1 MRAYDDWVRVK
12 DMRDQSIRCL
22 DLKSKPRL
30 VVVPAHD
37 DLRGS
42 QTSLVMTTRR
52 SQSSIVSG
60 GGGGGG
66 AVAGNLITI
75 NTTNPM
81 RSKENRDVIEFCID
95 VGKALK
101 KVDRCVRIEMM
112 MMIILMMMILMMI
125 MMMMMILMIL
135 KAHHHPSIY
144 LSSIHLPSI
153 YRTTFREWSSWCD
166 EVFSPNSAAVLWDHF
181 PPMACDIHAA
191 AYSQVMM
198 VMMI

>member
-42 QTSLVMTTRR
+42 QTSLMMTTRR

-66 AVAGNLITI
+66 GGVPGNLITI

-112 MMIILMMMILMMI
+112 MMMLMIEMMWVI
-125 MMMMMILMIL
+125 MMMMMMTIIMLTIL
-135 KAHHHPSIY
+135 KAHHHHPSI
-144 LSSIHLPSI
+144 
-153 YRTTFREWSSWCD
+153 
-166 EVFSPNSAAVLWDHF
+166 
-181 PPMACDIHAA
+181 
-191 AYSQVMM
+191 
-198 VMMI
+198 

>member
-42 QTSLVMTTRR
+42 QTSLMMTTRR

-75 NTTNPM
+75 NTSNPM

-101 KVDRCVRIEMM
+101 KVDR
-112 MMIILMMMILMMI
+112 
-125 MMMMMILMIL
+125 
-135 KAHHHPSIY
+135 
-144 LSSIHLPSI
+144 
-153 YRTTFREWSSWCD
+153 
-166 EVFSPNSAAVLWDHF
+166 
-181 PPMACDIHAA
+181 
-191 AYSQVMM
+191 
-198 VMMI
+198 

>member
-42 QTSLVMTTRR
+42 QTSLMMTTRR

-60 GGGGGG
+60 GGGG
-66 AVAGNLITI
+66 VAGNLITI

-112 MMIILMMMILMMI
+112 IEMM
-125 MMMMMILMIL
+125 
-135 KAHHHPSIY
+135 
-144 LSSIHLPSI
+144 
-153 YRTTFREWSSWCD
+153 
-166 EVFSPNSAAVLWDHF
+166 
-181 PPMACDIHAA
+181 
-191 AYSQVMM
+191 
-198 VMMI
+198 